1 MSFYLFVERENCEM
15 RMFVLVDGIRG
26 GAFEWKCVRIIV

>member
-1 MSFYLFVERENCEM
+1 MSFYVFVERENCEM
-15 RMFVLVDGIRG
+15 RMFVLVDCIRG

>member
-1 MSFYLFVERENCEM
+1 MSFYVFVERENCEM

-26 GAFEWKCVRIIV
+26 GVHEWRYVRFIV

>member
-26 GAFEWKCVRIIV
+26 GIYEWRCVRIIV